1 MDSTETVTAQI
12 RVSFGCAGMPLSDK
26 NPITSRWVHA
36 RLTRFMKTMRFHTQ
50 LILGFLFT
58 SLVGALIA
66 NSIIMYL
73 DYRHQQTNIHR
84 EIEAVKSQTLPFL
97 SAAAWELDQVQCQ
110 RLANSLYALPNIRH
124 VSIQASGIA
133 TINLGTLTPTNSVP
147 TFHFELRHNTVNPSA
162 PLGSLTVQLEAE
174 QLKHQLL
181 HKGFIL
187 ATAALIQML
196 LVAVVIRHFLQKG
209 YLQPLR
215 KTTRAIQSAIRPQNP
230 QKSTEPETLSSGI
243 DAWDTIDS
251 GIVTLQ
257 KQWSQEKAQLELANR
272 KFSALALNNPEMI
285 WCCDLAKPI
294 DLESPE
300 NEQVHQIYQHGILG
314 ELNTAILHSLGLDS
328 IAQTPHLKDLPF
340 IDEPLFT
347 TLVNQQYRV
356 KDKVTQF
363 QDMQGNTRYFR
374 NSLTCWI
381 EDNTLHSIWG
391 ITTDIT
397 QSLTTQKALEEREQQ
412 LYLSQA
418 RLTEAQALAHMGHW
432 SYFTETEKLQVS
444 DEFARIY
451 GFDPDAD
458 DIQWRHLIERIHP
471 EDRSYIIHTLS
482 DPRTQ
487 AAGAE
492 HRIVW
497 KNGET
502 RFVQAITRKH
512 IVNNIVESTF
522 GILIDITDRRRA
534 EDERSKS
541 QRALVESEARL
552 AQAQAIAHMGHW
564 LLDCKT
570 QKLLCSDEF
579 YRLLGHPPQQRQ
591 FDQQAFVQHV
601 HPDDHA
607 LVEHLLISAREKSF
621 TNEFRIIRLDEEHRF
636 MRGTF
641 TPFYAGGKTTPR
653 IFGIMMDVTEQKQ
666 IEIQL
671 RASQE
676 LFATAFDSSPDG
688 IFLLNQKDKRLIK
701 VNQALTQMLSVD
713 EQTLLG
719 KTLDNI
725 PLYLEQANPPCIAQ
739 YIDAQSSTTNIEVIL
754 KVSNDTHIYG
764 LLSWRHVVI
773 AQKPSVLAIIHDVSP
788 LRTLQKTADV
798 QQKQLIQADKLASI
812 GTMVAGVAH
821 EINNPNHLIQM
832 NAELLEGFC
841 LPILGLL
848 KQHPDLSANQSVNG
862 LPLEEVRD
870 TIPELL
876 QDIRMS
882 SQRINRIVN
891 DLKDFARPQENSEYT
906 ATCFNDVVIKTLHLL
921 STLIEKNDT
930 RILTALSEVLPPIW
944 GDAQRLEQVLVNLIM
959 NAIESSPTAGSEIN
973 LSTFLSSDEKCVV
986 CEIEDSGCGIPEEDL
1001 SRIFDPFFTT
1011 KQEQGGTGL
1020 GLAISYRL
1028 IQEHGG
1034 HMSARQN
1041 TKHGTTLRIQ
1051 LPALE
1056 RTENTEA

>member
-1 MDSTETVTAQI
+1 MTTT
-12 RVSFGCAGMPLSDK
+12 
-26 NPITSRWVHA
+26 
-36 RLTRFMKTMRFHTQ
+36 RLHTQ

-58 SLVGALIA
+58 SLVGAVIA
-66 NSIIMYL
+66 NSIILYL
-73 DYRHQQTNIHR
+73 DYHHQKTNIHR
-84 EIEAVKSQTLPFL
+84 ELEAVKSQTLPFL
-97 SAAAWELDQVQCQ
+97 SAAVWELDQVQCQ
-110 RLANSLYALPNIRH
+110 RLANSIYALPNIRH
-124 VSIQASGIA
+124 VSIQASGLESIH
-133 TINLGTLTPTNSVP
+133 LGTLAPVNETPTFRFELLHNSV
-147 TFHFELRHNTVNPSA
+147 NQSI

-174 QLKHQLL
+174 QLNRQLL
-181 HKGFIL
+181 YKGLAL
-187 ATAALIQML
+187 ATTALIQIL
-196 LVAVVIRHFLQKG
+196 LVAMVIRQFLKSG

-215 KTTRAIQSAIRPQNP
+215 KTTQAIRSALRSPNP
-230 QKSTEPETLSSGI
+230 TTHSELETLNREV
-243 DAWDTIDS
+243 DEWDMIDS
-251 GIVTLQ
+251 GIKTLQ

-285 WCCDLAKPI
+285 WCCDLAQPI
-294 DLESPE
+294 DLGLTAD
-300 NEQVHQIYQHGILG
+300 EQVHQIYQHGILA
-314 ELNTAILHSLGLDS
+314 ELNTTILHSLGLEGV
-328 IAQTPHLKDLPF
+328 AQTPHLKDLPF
-340 IDEPLFT
+340 IEKPLFT
-347 TLVNQQYRV
+347 ALVRQHYRV

-363 QDMQGNTRYFR
+363 QDRQGNTRYFR

-397 QSLTTQKALEEREQQ
+397 QSLTTQQALEEREQQ
-412 LYLSQA
+412 LYLSQT

-432 SYFTETEKLQVS
+432 SYFTETGKLQVS

-451 GFDPDAD
+451 GFNPDTD

-512 IVNNIVESTF
+512 IVNNNVESTF

-591 FDQQAFVQHV
+591 FDQQAFIQHV

-719 KTLDNI
+719 KTLESI

-739 YIDAQSSTTNIEVIL
+739 HIDAQCSATNIEVIL
-754 KVSNDTHIYG
+754 KVSNDSQLYG

-788 LRTLQKTADV
+788 LRKLQKTADV

-841 LPILGLL
+841 SPILELL
-848 KQHPDLSANQSVNG
+848 KRHPDLSANQSING
-862 LPLEEVRD
+862 LPLEEVRN
-870 TIPELL
+870 TLPELL
-876 QDIRMS
+876 QDVRMS

-891 DLKDFARPQENSEYT
+891 DLKDFARPQENSEYI
-906 ATCFNDVVIKTLHLL
+906 ATGLNGVVEKTLHLL
-921 STLIEKNDT
+921 SALIEKNDT
-930 RILTALSEVLPPIW
+930 RIHTNLSEALP
-944 GDAQRLEQVLVNLIM
+944 R
-959 NAIESSPTAGSEIN
+959 
-973 LSTFLSSDEKCVV
+973 
-986 CEIEDSGCGIPEEDL
+986 
-1001 SRIFDPFFTT
+1001 
-1011 KQEQGGTGL
+1011 
-1020 GLAISYRL
+1020 
-1028 IQEHGG
+1028 
-1034 HMSARQN
+1034 
-1041 TKHGTTLRIQ
+1041 
-1051 LPALE
+1051 PA
-1056 RTENTEA
+1056 AK